1 MPVVI
6 LLLAIAGLMPVVI
19 LLVALPLA
27 ALANILN
34 MLTPLALP
42 TVFDRTFTS
51 WIQLRLKRIQL
62 LLILYESYDKEE
74 FQP

>member
-6 LLLAIAGLMPVVI
+6 LLLAIAGTLPVVI

-34 MLTPLALP
+34 MLTPLVLS
-42 TVFDRTFTS
+42 TVFDRMFTS